1 MKRKSR
7 SLMPWVLA
15 GGAILGYMGMK
26 KLLDW
31 QPGADAGFFDWS
43 GPVSK
48 EQVGA
53 ARFDLPIRYY
63 RDDSFMAIFSAAY
76 EPVCALLP
84 SLDLYPVRLP
94 GNRAAVAIIAFN
106 YLDTSIGP
114 YGEVGIAI
122 PCTYLNP
129 APPLLPILLED
140 KWAGWGGFVLHL
152 PVTSIVARDAG
163 RGIWGYAKFV
173 ADMDFEK
180 RPAYQR
186 VRLAEGGADIL
197 TLTVRQS
204 GIAIKDNRPL
214 ITYSVRDGRLLKTV
228 VPSRAV
234 YQVGLTPGCGVV
246 ELGDH
251 AIAHQLRDLDL
262 SSTALATKNY
272 LARYGILPAP
282 EAIGPAD
289 SSYTGYAG
297 EDREYGRLTVCYDD
311 TSGPIDLYAGV
322 RKRARSRV

>member
-1 MKRKSR
+1 
-7 SLMPWVLA
+7 LLLA
-15 GGAILGYMGMK
+15 GGAILGYMGVK

-31 QPGADAGFFDWS
+31 QPDADAGFFDWT
-43 GPVSK
+43 GPMSQ
-48 EQVGA
+48 ERVGA

-76 EPVCALLP
+76 EPVCMLLP
-84 SLDLYPVRLP
+84 SPDLYPVRLP
-94 GNRAAVAIIAFN
+94 GDRAAVAIIAFN

-129 APPLLPILLED
+129 APPLLPIVLED

-163 RGIWGYAKFV
+163 RGLWGYAKFV

-214 ITYSVRDGRLLKTV
+214 VTYSVRDGNLLRTV

-251 AIAHQLRDLDL
+251 AIADQLRGLDL
-262 SSTALATKNY
+262 SPTALATKNY

-282 EAIGPAD
+282 EVIGPAD
-289 SSYTGYAG
+289 SPYTGYAG
-297 EDREYGRLTVCYDD
+297 ADREYGRLTVSYDD
-311 TSGPIDLYAGV
+311 ASAPVDRYASV
-322 RKRARSRV
+322 RKRARRRA